1 MTATRQGTSLAPKP
15 SQVLGEMINKTS
27 GYCCRGA
34 EKGIQHG
41 VIRSKMAAFN
51 TSLQVNMQQ
60 ENESMLIHAR
70 EALESRIG
78 VLMAAIL
85 KCHIELAK
93 RKSLWDIKASKNAAE
108 AA

>member
-1 MTATRQGTSLAPKP
+1 
-15 SQVLGEMINKTS
+15 
-27 GYCCRGA
+27 
-34 EKGIQHG
+34 
-41 VIRSKMAAFN
+41 MAAFN

-78 VLMAAIL
+78 VLMVAIL
-85 KCHIELAK
+85 KCHIKLAK
-93 RKSLWDIKASKNAAE
+93 RKSFWDIEASKNAAE